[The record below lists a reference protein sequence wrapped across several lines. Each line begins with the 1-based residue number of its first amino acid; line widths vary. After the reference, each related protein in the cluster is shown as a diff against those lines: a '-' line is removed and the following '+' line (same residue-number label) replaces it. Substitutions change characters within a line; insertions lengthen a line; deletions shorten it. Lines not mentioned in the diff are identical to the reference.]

1 MTSQPQTRFS
11 RILVAN
17 RSEIAIRALRAAVE
31 LGIRTVAIYS
41 QEDRFALHRFKADEA
56 YLIGRDMG
64 PIEAYLSIDEVIRV
78 ARENGA
84 DAIHPGYGFLSENP
98 EFAEACAQAGIA
110 FVGPRPEIM
119 RKLGNK
125 VAAREIA
132 QSAGVPVVP
141 ATGPLPDDP
150 EETARLA
157 REVGFPV
164 MLKASWGGGG
174 RGMRAIEDESEL
186 ADQVEAARRECLA
199 AFGNDEVYLEKLIRR
214 ARHVEVQILGDDHGN
229 LVHLHERDCSVQR
242 RNQKIVER
250 APAHSLDPATRAA
263 MHDDALKLGRAV
275 GYNNA
280 GTVEFL
286 VDADTGAFYFIEVN
300 PRIQVEHTVTEVVT
314 GVDLVKAQIRIADG
328 ATIGTPESG
337 VPPQDTIRVN
347 GHALQCRVTTEDP
360 ENNFIP
366 DYGVLT
372 AYRGATGFG
381 VRLDGGTAYSGA
393 RITPFYDSLLEKVT
407 TWAPTPDEAIQRM
420 DRALREFRIRG
431 VATNLAFLE
440 NVIGH
445 PQFLDGSY
453 TTRFVDETPELFSFV
468 ERQDRATRLLRYVG
482 EVIVNGNDAVEGRAE
497 PPTRQAPG
505 VPETGSADVPGGS
518 RQRLDSLGPE
528 GFARWMLEQ
537 TQVLMTDTTFRDAHQ
552 SLLATRVR
560 THDLAAIAP
569 TYARLLPGLLSVECW
584 GGATFDVAMRFL
596 DECPWDRLERLRA
609 AMPNILTQMLL
620 RASNGVGYTTYPDNV
635 VRYFVRQS
643 AENGIDIF
651 RIFDSLNWVENMR
664 PAIDAVLETG
674 RLCEAAICYTGDMMD
689 PDRPKYDLGYY
700 VSLARELEAAGA
712 HILCIKDMAGLC
724 KPAAARTLVGALKQ
738 EIGIPI
744 HFHTHDTSGISAAS
758 VLAAVEAGVD
768 AVDAAMDS
776 MSGLT
781 SQPSFGSIT
790 AALRHSER
798 DPGID
803 PGTVMT
809 LSTYWEQVRNGYRA
823 FESDFRAGTSDVYNH
838 EIPGGQYTNLREQ
851 ARAMGIDDQHWP
863 EVSRTYAEVNR
874 MFGDIVKVTPSS
886 KVVGDMALMMVTSG
900 LTPDDVAEPGREIA
914 FPESV
919 VSLFA
924 GELGQPHGGF
934 PRALQDKILKGREPI
949 TVRPGSAM
957 PDADLEAGRKEA
969 ERAAERPIGDA
980 EFASW
985 LMYPQVFADYAS
997 RQRNYGDVSVLPTPV
1012 YFYGMEAGEEI
1023 AVDIERG
1030 RTLIVR
1036 YLARSEPD
1044 RKGECTV
1051 FFELNGQ
1058 PRTVRIADRSAAA
1071 AGAALPKAEEGN
1083 AGHVG
1088 APMPGMVVKVFFNEG
1103 ETVDEGDVLVAI
1115 EAMKMETVI
1124 RAGRGGVVSQ
1134 VVAPAGTTVETKDL
1148 LVVVGDG

>member
-1 MTSQPQTRFS
+1 MIHQPQTNFR

-17 RSEIAIRALRAAVE
+17 RSEIAIRVFRASVE
-31 LGIRTVAIYS
+31 LGVATIAIYS

-56 YLIGRDMG
+56 YLVGRGMG

-78 ARENGA
+78 ARENAA
-84 DAIHPGYGFLSENP
+84 DAIHPGYGFLAENP
-98 EFAEACAQAGIA
+98 DFAEACASAGIV
-110 FVGPRPEIM
+110 FVGPGPEIM
-119 RKLGNK
+119 RALGNK

-132 QSAGVPVVP
+132 QSADVPVVP
-141 ATGPLPDDP
+141 ATGPLPRDP
-150 EETARLA
+150 GEAARLA

-174 RGMRAIEDESEL
+174 RGMRMIESEAGF
-186 ADQVEAARRECLA
+186 ADAVEAARRECLA

-214 ARHVEVQILGDDHGN
+214 ARHVEVQMLGDNHGN

-242 RNQKIVER
+242 RNQKIVEQ
-250 APAHSLDPATRAA
+250 APAHYLGAEIRAA
-263 MHDDALKLGRAV
+263 IHESALKIGRAV

-286 VDADTGAFYFIEVN
+286 VDDETGAFHFIEVN

-314 GVDLVKAQIRIADG
+314 GVDLVKAQIRIAGG
-328 ATIGTPESG
+328 AAIGAPGSG
-337 VPPQDTIRVN
+337 IPGQDEIRVN
-347 GHALQCRVTTEDP
+347 GHAMQCRVTTEDP

-407 TWAPTPDEAIQRM
+407 AWAPTFEEAIRRM

-445 PQFLDGSY
+445 PRFIEGAC
-453 TTRFVDETPELFSFV
+453 TTRFVDETPELFTFAY
-468 ERQDRATRLLRYVG
+468 RRDRATRLLRYLG
-482 EVIVNGNDAVEGRAE
+482 DVIVNGNSAVEGRPK
-497 PPTRQAPG
+497 PPTRRTPSAPEAPG
-505 VPETGSADVPGGS
+505 VDVQDGS
-518 RQRLDSLGPE
+518 RQLLDELGPE
-528 GFARWMLEQ
+528 AFARWMLEQ
-537 TQVLMTDTTFRDAHQ
+537 KQVLMTDTTFRDAHQ

-560 THDLAAIAP
+560 SYDLIAIAP
-569 TYARLLPGLLSVECW
+569 VYARLLPQLFSVECW

-596 DECPWDRLERLRA
+596 DECPWAWLERLRA
-609 AMPNILTQMLL
+609 AMPNLLTQMLL

-643 AENGIDIF
+643 AENGIDLF

-664 PAIDAVLETG
+664 PAMDAVLETG
-674 RLCEAAICYTGDMMD
+674 KLCEAAICYTGDITD
-689 PDRPKYDLGYY
+689 PDRTKYDLEYY
-700 VSLARELEAAGA
+700 VALARELEAAGA
-712 HILCIKDMAGLC
+712 HILGLKDMAGLC
-724 KPAAARTLVGALKQ
+724 KPAAARRLVETLKQ
-738 EIGIPI
+738 EIDIPI

-758 VLAAVEAGVD
+758 VLAAVDAGVD

-790 AALRHSER
+790 AALRHSGR

-803 PGTVMT
+803 PDTVMT
-809 LSTYWEQVRNGYRA
+809 LSTYWEQVRNQYRA

-838 EIPGGQYTNLREQ
+838 GIPGGQYTNLREQ
-851 ARAMGIDDQHWP
+851 ARSLGIDNQRWP
-863 EVSRTYAEVNR
+863 EVSRAFAEVNR

-886 KVVGDMALMMVTSG
+886 KVVGDMALMMVTGG
-900 LTPDDVAEPGREIA
+900 LTPEDVADPEREIA

-934 PRALQDKILKGREPI
+934 PRELQEKILKGREPI
-949 TVRPGSAM
+949 TVRPGSVL
-957 PDADLEAGRKEA
+957 PDADLEASREEA
-969 ERAAERPIGDA
+969 EKKAQRPISDA

-985 LMYPQVFADYAS
+985 LMYPQVFTDYAAT
-997 RQRNYGDVSVLPTPV
+997 RRKYGDVSVLPTPV
-1012 YFYGMEAGEEI
+1012 YFYGMEPGEEV

-1030 RTLIVR
+1030 RTLFIR
-1036 YLARSEPD
+1036 YLARSETD
-1044 RKGECTV
+1044 QKGECTV

-1058 PRTVRIADRSAAA
+1058 PRTVRVTDRSAAA
-1071 AGAALPKAEEGN
+1071 AVTELPKAEEGN
-1083 AGHVG
+1083 TGHVG
-1088 APMPGMVVKVFFNEG
+1088 APMPGMVTKVFFGEG
-1103 ETVDEGDVLVAI
+1103 EAVEEGDVLVAI

-1124 RAGRGGVVSQ
+1124 RAGRGGVVQ
-1134 VVAPAGTTVETKDL
+1134 KVVAPVGATVDTKDL
-1148 LVVVGDG
+1148 LVVVGDA

>member
-1 MTSQPQTRFS
+1 
-11 RILVAN
+11 
-17 RSEIAIRALRAAVE
+17 
-31 LGIRTVAIYS
+31 
-41 QEDRFALHRFKADEA
+41 
-56 YLIGRDMG
+56 MG

-78 ARENGA
+78 ARENAA

-98 EFAEACAQAGIA
+98 EFAEACADAGIV

-119 RKLGNK
+119 RELGNK
-125 VAAREIA
+125 VAARELA

-141 ATGPLPDDP
+141 ATGALPRDP
-150 EETARLA
+150 DETARMA

-174 RGMRAIEDESEL
+174 RGMRAIESEADL
-186 ADQVEAARRECLA
+186 ADEVEAARRECLA
-199 AFGNDEVYLEKLIRR
+199 AFGNDEVYLERLIRR
-214 ARHVEVQILGDDHGN
+214 ARHVEVQILGDNHGN

-250 APAHSLDPATRAA
+250 APAHYLDGATRAA
-263 MHDDALKLGRAV
+263 IHENALKIGRAV

-286 VDADTGAFYFIEVN
+286 VDDDTGAFHFIEVN
-300 PRIQVEHTVTEVVT
+300 PRIQVEHTVTESVT

-328 ATIGTPESG
+328 AVIGTPESG
-337 VPPQDTIRVN
+337 IPSQAEIRVN
-347 GHALQCRVTTEDP
+347 GHAVQCRVTTEDP

-407 TWAPTPDEAIQRM
+407 AWAPTPEEAIRRM

-445 PQFLDGSY
+445 PLFLDGAC

-468 ERQDRATRLLRYVG
+468 ERRDRATRLLRYVAD
-482 EVIVNGNDAVEGRAE
+482 VIVNGNAAVDGRPQ

-505 VPETGSADVPGGS
+505 VPATGGVDIPDGS
-518 RQRLDSLGPE
+518 RQRLDALGAQ
-528 GFARWMLEQ
+528 GFAQWMRDQER
-537 TQVLMTDTTFRDAHQ
+537 VLMTDTTFRDAHQ

-560 THDLAAIAP
+560 SYDLIAIAP
-569 TYARLLPGLLSVECW
+569 AYARLLPQLLSVECW

-596 DECPWDRLERLRA
+596 DECPWERLERLRA

-643 AENGIDIF
+643 AENGIDLF
-651 RIFDSLNWVENMR
+651 RIFDALNWVENMR
-664 PAIDAVLETG
+664 PAMDAVLEAG
-674 RLCEAAICYTGDMMD
+674 KLCEAAICYTGDITD
-689 PDRPKYDLGYY
+689 PNRTKYDLKYY

-712 HILCIKDMAGLC
+712 HILGLKDMAGLC
-724 KPAAARTLVGALKQ
+724 KPAAARTLVETLKQ

-781 SQPSFGSIT
+781 SQPSFGSIV
-790 AALRHSER
+790 AALRHSAR

-803 PGTVMT
+803 PDTVMT
-809 LSTYWEQVRNGYRA
+809 ISTYWEQVRNGYRA
-823 FESDFRAGTSDVYNH
+823 FESEFRAGTSDVYNH

-851 ARAMGIDDQHWP
+851 ARGLGIDDQRWP

-886 KVVGDMALMMVTSG
+886 KVVGDMALMMVTGG
-900 LTPDDVAEPGREIA
+900 LTPDDVISADREIA

-934 PRALQDKILKGREPI
+934 PQALQDKILKGREPI
-949 TVRPGSAM
+949 TVRPGSVM
-957 PDADLEAGRKEA
+957 PDADLAAGRGEA
-969 ERAAERPIGDA
+969 EDQAQRPITDA

-985 LMYPQVFADYAS
+985 LMYPQVFADYAA
-997 RQRNYGDVSVLPTPV
+997 RQRDYGDVSVLPTPV
-1012 YFYGMEAGEEI
+1012 YFYGMEPGEEI
-1023 AVDIERG
+1023 AFDIERG

-1036 YLARSEPD
+1036 YLARSETD
-1044 RKGECTV
+1044 RKGECTA

-1058 PRTVRIADRSAAA
+1058 PRTVRVADRNAAA
-1071 AGAALPKAEEGN
+1071 AGMALPKAEEGN
-1083 AGHVG
+1083 PGHVG
-1088 APMPGMVVKVFFNEG
+1088 APMPGMVVKVFFGAG
-1103 ETVDEGDVLVAI
+1103 EAVEEGDVLVAI

-1124 RAGRGGVVSQ
+1124 RAERGGVVSEI
-1134 VVAPAGTTVETKDL
+1134 VAPAGTTVDTKDL
-1148 LVVVGDG
+1148 LVVLGD

>member
-1 MTSQPQTRFS
+1 MDSQPQTDFR

-31 LGIRTVAIYS
+31 LGIRTIAIYS
-41 QEDRFALHRFKADEA
+41 REDRFALHRFKADEA
-56 YLIGRDMG
+56 YPVGDGMG

-78 ARENGA
+78 ARENAA

-98 EFAEACAQAGIA
+98 EFAEACADAGIV

-119 RKLGNK
+119 RELGNK
-125 VAAREIA
+125 VAARELA

-141 ATGPLPDDP
+141 ATGALPRDP
-150 EETARLA
+150 DETARMA

-174 RGMRAIEDESEL
+174 RGMRAIESEADL
-186 ADQVEAARRECLA
+186 ADEVEAARRECLA
-199 AFGNDEVYLEKLIRR
+199 AFGNDEVYLERLIRR
-214 ARHVEVQILGDDHGN
+214 ARHVEVQILGDNHGN

-250 APAHSLDPATRAA
+250 APAHYLDGATRAA
-263 MHDDALKLGRAV
+263 IHESALKIGRAV

-286 VDADTGAFYFIEVN
+286 VDDDTGAFHFIEVN
-300 PRIQVEHTVTEVVT
+300 PRIQVEHTVTESVT

-328 ATIGTPESG
+328 AVIGTPESG
-337 VPPQDTIRVN
+337 IPSQAEIRVN
-347 GHALQCRVTTEDP
+347 GHAVQCRVTTEDP

-407 TWAPTPDEAIQRM
+407 AWAPTPEEAIRRM

-445 PQFLDGSY
+445 PLFLDGAC

-468 ERQDRATRLLRYVG
+468 ERRDRATRLLRYVAD
-482 EVIVNGNDAVEGRAE
+482 VIVNGNAAVDGRPQ

-505 VPETGSADVPGGS
+505 VPATGGVDIPDGS
-518 RQRLDSLGPE
+518 RQRLDALGAQ
-528 GFARWMLEQ
+528 GFAQWMRDQER
-537 TQVLMTDTTFRDAHQ
+537 VLMTDTTFRDAHQ

-560 THDLAAIAP
+560 SYDLIAIAP
-569 TYARLLPGLLSVECW
+569 AYARLLPQLLSVECW

-596 DECPWDRLERLRA
+596 DECPWERLERLRA

-643 AENGIDIF
+643 AENGIDLF
-651 RIFDSLNWVENMR
+651 RIFDALNWVENMR
-664 PAIDAVLETG
+664 PAMDAVLEAG
-674 RLCEAAICYTGDMMD
+674 KLCEAAICYTGDITD
-689 PDRPKYDLGYY
+689 PNRTKYDLKYY

-712 HILCIKDMAGLC
+712 HILGLKDMAGLC
-724 KPAAARTLVGALKQ
+724 KPAAARTLVETLKQ

-781 SQPSFGSIT
+781 SQPSFGSIV
-790 AALRHSER
+790 AALRHSAR

-803 PGTVMT
+803 PDTVMT
-809 LSTYWEQVRNGYRA
+809 ISTYWEQVRNGYRA
-823 FESDFRAGTSDVYNH
+823 FESEFRAGTSDVYNH

-851 ARAMGIDDQHWP
+851 ARGLGIDDQRWP

-886 KVVGDMALMMVTSG
+886 KVVGDMALMMVTGG
-900 LTPDDVAEPGREIA
+900 LTPDDVISADREIA

-934 PRALQDKILKGREPI
+934 PQALQDKILKGREPI
-949 TVRPGSAM
+949 TVRPGSVM
-957 PDADLEAGRKEA
+957 PDADLAAGRGEA
-969 ERAAERPIGDA
+969 EDQAQRPITDA

-985 LMYPQVFADYAS
+985 LMYPQVFADYAA
-997 RQRNYGDVSVLPTPV
+997 RQRDYGDVSVLPTPV
-1012 YFYGMEAGEEI
+1012 YFYGMEPGEEI
-1023 AVDIERG
+1023 AFDIERG

-1036 YLARSEPD
+1036 YLARSETD

-1058 PRTVRIADRSAAA
+1058 PRTVRVADSNAAA
-1071 AGAALPKAEEGN
+1071 AGMALLKAEEGN
-1083 AGHVG
+1083 PGHVG
-1088 APMPGMVVKVFFNEG
+1088 APMPGMVVKVFFGAG
-1103 ETVDEGDVLVAI
+1103 EAVEEGDVLVAI

-1124 RAGRGGVVSQ
+1124 RAERGGVVSEI
-1134 VVAPAGTTVETKDL
+1134 VAPAGTTVDTKDL
-1148 LVVVGDG
+1148 LVVLGD